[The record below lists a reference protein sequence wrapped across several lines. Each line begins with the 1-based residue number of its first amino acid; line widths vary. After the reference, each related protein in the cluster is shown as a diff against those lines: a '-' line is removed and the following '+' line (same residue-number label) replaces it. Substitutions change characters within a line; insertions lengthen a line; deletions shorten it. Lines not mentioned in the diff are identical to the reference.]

1 MALLLSWVFFQC
13 PGAYLLWKI
22 LKWAGGEGRGV
33 WNVYKGIGL
42 DGGWGCWGV
51 GWLEWKL
58 MWCFWVLQSHTYISS
73 QCITGNLAG
82 MSGSGHLT
90 VTGCQSGNTVKTCI
104 KFQQSPVK
112 SGSVSNME
120 HGTKSGG
127 VRCELNLCVGS
138 LVTEAYG
145 KSDNVSELS
154 QSYIGDRQRLCVKHR
169 EFFQSE
175 NRIKARN

>member
-42 DGGWGCWGV
+42 NGGWGCWGV

-58 MWCFWVLQSHTYISS
+58 MWCFWVLQSHTYILS
-73 QCITGNLAG
+73 QCIAGNLAG

-90 VTGCQSGNTVKTCI
+90 VTGC
-104 KFQQSPVK
+104 
-112 SGSVSNME
+112 
-120 HGTKSGG
+120 
-127 VRCELNLCVGS
+127 
-138 LVTEAYG
+138 
-145 KSDNVSELS
+145 
-154 QSYIGDRQRLCVKHR
+154 
-169 EFFQSE
+169 
-175 NRIKARN
+175 